1 MRSAGIPKIFDTVHL
16 YRLFLLGFLGAGL
29 LLAYEGFQLRYYGR
43 FGPGSGF
50 FPVWLG
56 IGMIAISLAGFIQS
70 FRTPDTDRQ
79 PIIENST
86 SVWRVA
92 AILLSL
98 VILSVA
104 ISYAG
109 FRLPVLIYM
118 IILPRLV
125 APMPL
130 RVILPVAL
138 LASFGVGY
146 VFESLLLVRLPAPQ
160 LEFLA
165 SFGIF

>member
-1 MRSAGIPKIFDTVHL
+1 
-16 YRLFLLGFLGAGL
+16 
-29 LLAYEGFQLRYYGR
+29 
-43 FGPGSGF
+43 
-50 FPVWLG
+50 G
-56 IGMIAISLAGFIQS
+56 IGMTAISLAGLVQS
-70 FRTPDTDRQ
+70 FRTPHADRQ

-92 AILLSL
+92 AVLLSL
-98 VILSVA
+98 VILSFA
-104 ISYAG
+104 IGYAG

-125 APMPL
+125 APLPL
-130 RVILPVAL
+130 RVLLPVAL

-160 LEFLA
+160 LDFLT